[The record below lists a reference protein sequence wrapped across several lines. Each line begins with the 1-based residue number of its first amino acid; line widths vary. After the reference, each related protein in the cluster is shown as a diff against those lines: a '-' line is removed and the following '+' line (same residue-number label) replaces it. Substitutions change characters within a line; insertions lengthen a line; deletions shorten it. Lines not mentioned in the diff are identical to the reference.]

1 MRLLN
6 FLIYI
11 LCKQHTFCS
20 NYKATHDKTCYYYSA
35 AIYCI
40 YIILISYT
48 AFNWTCVMEN
58 GDLDITFHMESFF
71 WPVRFI
77 ASLIWKLLLIVLNF
91 YNETCRVP
99 AIYSKIEGTYLPI
112 MGAYKK
118 KLGDLGNEGTETKN
132 NRKTESKSC

>member
-1 MRLLN
+1 MW
-6 FLIYI
+6 FCGISKLIESNIHETVKFSHLYFCANNT
-11 LCKQHTFCS
+11 LFCS

-71 WPVRFI
+71 LACSIYCF
-77 ASLIWKLLLIVLNF
+77 AHM
-91 YNETCRVP
+91 ETSP
-99 AIYSKIEGTYLPI
+99 
-112 MGAYKK
+112 
-118 KLGDLGNEGTETKN
+118 
-132 NRKTESKSC
+132 